1 MPMFSIPLS
10 GLTASSMAL
19 SNIANNIANQNT
31 VGYKETRTDFR
42 DLFYQTLGSSGS
54 GDPLQVG
61 TGTAVGAISSDFTSG
76 SVDQSGVPT
85 DVAIMGDGFFVVQ
98 KNGVTQYTR
107 AGDFS
112 QNENGILVTSEG
124 QQVLGYS
131 SSQVDQ
137 RKAGKL
143 AIAIQVAFEELGVF
157 PASSMKPPIDN
168 RDPLPFDTVQTLEK
182 VEHRSAVAIEG
193 KSQGIIGREQEGSDL
208 LSLRRELQEALK
220 TEIHRKAVGLRSTPG
235 GLVISLRE
243 IGFFDS
249 GSASLKRS
257 SQPTIR
263 SLAQILKPKSY
274 YIRIEGHTDNVPI
287 HTTQFSSNWEL
298 STTRATEMI
307 RLLVGTYAFAPST
320 LSAAGYAEFHPIAG
334 NDTEEGRA
342 LKSACRSGDHR
353 KENSTRRS
361 KGGGFRGNSRA
372 TTGGS
377 SLTTRSCP

>member
-168 RDPLPFDTVQTLEK
+168 RAPLPFDTVQTLEG
-182 VEHRSAVAIEG
+182 RA
-193 KSQGIIGREQEGSDL
+193 QIGRSY
-208 LSLRRELQEALK
+208 RREEPR
-220 TEIHRKAVGLRSTPG
+220 HHWPG
-235 GLVISLRE
+235 
-243 IGFFDS
+243 
-249 GSASLKRS
+249 
-257 SQPTIR
+257 
-263 SLAQILKPKSY
+263 
-274 YIRIEGHTDNVPI
+274 
-287 HTTQFSSNWEL
+287 
-298 STTRATEMI
+298 
-307 RLLVGTYAFAPST
+307 
-320 LSAAGYAEFHPIAG
+320 
-334 NDTEEGRA
+334 
-342 LKSACRSGDHR
+342 
-353 KENSTRRS
+353 TRRI
-361 KGGGFRGNSRA
+361 
-372 TTGGS
+372 GS
-377 SLTTRSCP
+377 VVSAP